1 MVLYQKQANTVN
13 TNNQKIAEFMQ
24 LYKPVQHR
32 LSAYCRIVTGNEG
45 KARDLIQDT
54 IATAFESFEKLR
66 DAESFLFFLFGIAR
80 NCYLKQQRRRKF
92 FGNQAEI
99 KSSNIEIVSDD
110 VEMLHDVELMHKCI
124 ASLNSEQRDV
134 ILMFHILGFSIR
146 EIAENYSITEAAVK
160 NRLVRG
166 RENLKQLLSDKESRM
181 TNRISA
187 NNLNPLKK

>member
-1 MVLYQKQANTVN
+1 VVLYQKQANTVN
-13 TNNQKIAEFMQ
+13 TNSQKIAEFMQ

-32 LSAYCRIVTGNEG
+32 LSAYCRVVTGNEG
-45 KARDLIQDT
+45 KAMDLIQDT

-80 NCYLKQQRRRKF
+80 NCHLKQQRRMKF
-92 FGNQAEI
+92 FGNQAGI

-124 ASLNSEQRDV
+124 ASLNSEQREV
-134 ILMFHILGFSIR
+134 ILQFHILGFSIR
-146 EIAENYSITEAAVK
+146 EISERFTITEAAVK
-160 NRLVRG
+160 NRLMRG
-166 RENLKQLLSDKESRM
+166 RENLRQLLSDKESRI